1 MNLIEQKAQS
11 VMSIILNIPITDIKP
26 ELTQDNYP
34 TWDSLKH
41 LDLVVA
47 LEEEFDVNIPE
58 EEIGNLL
65 SLQLI
70 SVIIQECIDAK

>member
-1 MNLIEQKAQS
+1 MNAIEQKAKS
-11 VMSIILNIPITDIKP
+11 VMSIILDIPITDIKP
-26 ELTQDNYP
+26 ELTQDNYS

-41 LDLVVA
+41 LDMVVA